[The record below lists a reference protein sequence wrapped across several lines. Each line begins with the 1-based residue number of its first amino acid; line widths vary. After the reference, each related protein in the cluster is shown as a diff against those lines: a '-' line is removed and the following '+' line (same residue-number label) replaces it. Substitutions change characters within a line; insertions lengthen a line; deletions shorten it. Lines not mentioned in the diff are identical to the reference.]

1 MKIIINLLKK
11 DTTHE
16 NRVAANLDSN
26 ENRLK
31 YSNVLIESSF
41 G

>member
-11 DTTHE
+11 DTVQE
-16 NRVAANLDSN
+16 NRITANLDVN